1 MDEWDGDA
9 MSIAPRLRR
18 NESGATAVL
27 VAASMVLLMG
37 MAALVVD
44 YGLGLSERRLD
55 QNVADSAVMGG
66 AIVTIQTA
74 DMANG
79 VAEVKRLVDANLDR
93 AITNAEWQAC
103 VDADQL
109 TFLPEAGNDCIS
121 WDTNT
126 GSVTFRVRVPKQ
138 DTETT
143 FGKILG
149 VNTLS
154 TDAFA
159 EATLEN
165 LPGGKLLPFSLF
177 AGTGTGTEQCLKD
190 TSGPPTVLPPPCDD
204 ASLGQ
209 FGGFDPYVY
218 SSTASDYCKTSLGT
232 FIYSLAVG
240 IDHPMSSFDPDYA
253 AGGGVSATN
262 AVAEEGDGCPG
273 GPPKPVPNTV
283 GPLTGNKVGGIGEAL
298 LVGGTRN
305 DTTFVGRLRANGS
318 GATVDVNGPGGPV
331 PINNQPIWS
340 FFSGGFC
347 SGPLAGAT
355 TPDQKKNASL
365 TCLQGWTSGTIFN
378 AGFINSQR
386 LAFVPMY
393 DENDPSV
400 ASTNYHINRFVPVYL
415 ESTYVQS
422 GGTFPLH
429 SPGATTPF
437 AISGSK
443 MKALTAIVLNCA
455 MLVDQPCDPE
465 TTSGDP
471 FAVDLSTLLL
481 SR

>member
-1 MDEWDGDA
+1 
-9 MSIAPRLRR
+9 MSIKTLRH

-27 VAASMVLLMG
+27 VAASMILIMG

-44 YGLGLSERRLD
+44 YGLALSERRLD

-66 AIVTIQTA
+66 AVVTIQTA
-74 DMANG
+74 NMATG
-79 VAEVKRLVDANLDR
+79 VAEVKRLVNANLGRTVSD
-93 AITNAEWQAC
+93 ADWQAC
-103 VDADQL
+103 VDADKL
-109 TFLPEAGNDCIS
+109 SFLPEAGNDCIS
-121 WDTNT
+121 WET
-126 GSVTFRVRVPKQ
+126 GVSTLVFRVRVPKQ
-138 DTETT
+138 ATETT

-149 VNTLS
+149 VDSLS

-190 TSGPPTVLPPPCDD
+190 TSGPPDVMPPPCDGP
-204 ASLGQ
+204 SLGQ

-218 SSTASDYCKTSLGT
+218 SATAVDYCKTSLGT

-240 IDHPMSSFDPDYA
+240 IDHPMSSFEPDYA
-253 AGGGVSATN
+253 GGAGVSATN
-262 AVAEEGDGCPG
+262 AVAQEGGGCPSS
-273 GPPKPVPNTV
+273 PPKPVPNTV
-283 GPLTGNKVGGIGEAL
+283 GPLTGNKVSGMGEAL
-298 LVGGTRN
+298 LLGGNRN
-305 DTTFVGRLRANGS
+305 GTAFNGRLRAAGS
-318 GATVDVNGPGGPV
+318 GATVDVNGPSGPV

-347 SGPLAGAT
+347 SGPVAAAAT
-355 TPDQKKNASL
+355 PALKKTASL
-365 TCLQGWTSGTIFN
+365 TCLQGWTSGAIFN
-378 AGFINSQR
+378 SGFINSQR
-386 LAFVPMY
+386 LAFVPIY
-393 DENDPSV
+393 DESGPGGPSGV
-400 ASTNYHINRFVPVYL
+400 YHINRFVPVYL
-415 ESTYVQS
+415 ESTYVQQ
-422 GGTFPLH
+422 GGSFPAH
-429 SPGATTPF
+429 SPGAITAPPF

-455 MLVDQPCDPE
+455 MLIDQPCDPE